1 MKYIKISLFQR
12 AHSVFYSFF
21 TLLLLS
27 ILFSKTLNG
36 QIIYGS
42 FYDAVINETYIVK
55 VDLSTCTFCAI
66 TSASNNIGN
75 IDFVMLP
82 DGNHLHISGGFSIK
96 RLLPPPSTQIVW
108 QTNTTPVGYQSGQLA
123 PNGLVYWGGTEG
135 FGVFDPV
142 TNVITYIGNWPASV
156 GGVNDLYYING
167 ILYGT
172 GYDNSGNTFLLQ
184 VNITNPSQSTVLGTL
199 PQAGGAEGGTWNG
212 NAGLF
217 YGNNI
222 GDIYFYNPLNSSSTL
237 ICDIPI
243 IGVFSGLSFPP
254 PGLPEYP
261 CLTICTTNAG
271 TLPTAGPYNT
281 CTNSTLT
288 FPAAT
293 GVVLDAND
301 LLRYILFTNPSD
313 TAGSIVATSSTPS
326 FTFNAATMQT
336 GITYY
341 IAAMAGNNASG
352 SINLNDPCLDF
363 SNALQVIWR
372 PLPAVSF
379 TVSGGNP
386 NVCGGECRTVVVSL
400 TGTPPFTLTYTTPAG
415 TFSQTFSGNS
425 GSFQVCAPVGAAPGP
440 LLVQA
445 TALVDGWCTC

>member
-1 MKYIKISLFQR
+1 MKYYNTIAMQRLFQIGNR
-12 AHSVFYSFF
+12 YFF
-21 TLLLLS
+21 LTFL
-27 ILFSKTLNG
+27 ILFSFKTLSG

-42 FYDAVINETYIVK
+42 FYDDVTNATYVVK
-55 VDLSTCTFCAI
+55 VDLNTCTFC
-66 TSASNNIGN
+66 TVTPASTNIGAAD
-75 IDFVMLP
+75 IVILP
-82 DGNHLHISGGFSIK
+82 DGSHLNFMGSFIN
-96 RLLPPPSTQIVW
+96 RLLPPPSTQVVW
-108 QTNTTPVGYQSGQLA
+108 QGVFPQVSLSGQLT
-123 PNGLVYWGGTEG
+123 PNGLVYLAG
-135 FGVFDPV
+135 FQGLGIFDPA
-142 TNVITYIGNWPASV
+142 TNTVTYIGDWPAGVS
-156 GGVNDLYYING
+156 GVNDLYYVNG
-167 ILYGT
+167 VLYGS
-172 GYDNSGNTFLLQ
+172 GYDNNGIQFLLQ
-184 VNITNPSQSTVLGTL
+184 INISTPAQSTILGTI
-199 PQAGGAEGGTWNG
+199 PITTGAEGGTWNG
-212 NAGLF
+212 NAGFF
-217 YGNNI
+217 YGDAI
-222 GDIYFYNPLNSSSTL
+222 GDIYFYNPLDNSSTL
-237 ICDIPI
+237 ICDIQAF
-243 IGVFSGLSFPP
+243 GAFGGLSFPP

-379 TVSGGNP
+379 SISGGNP
-386 NVCGGECRTVVVSL
+386 NLCGGECRTVVASL

-415 TFSQTFSGNS
+415 AFSQVFSGNS

-445 TALVDGWCTC
+445 TALVDGWCTCQ

>member
-1 MKYIKISLFQR
+1 L
-12 AHSVFYSFF
+12 
-21 TLLLLS
+21 
-27 ILFSKTLNG
+27 
-36 QIIYGS
+36 
-42 FYDAVINETYIVK
+42 
-55 VDLSTCTFCAI
+55 
-66 TSASNNIGN
+66 
-75 IDFVMLP
+75 
-82 DGNHLHISGGFSIK
+82 
-96 RLLPPPSTQIVW
+96 
-108 QTNTTPVGYQSGQLA
+108 
-123 PNGLVYWGGTEG
+123 
-135 FGVFDPV
+135 
-142 TNVITYIGNWPASV
+142 
-156 GGVNDLYYING
+156 
-167 ILYGT
+167 
-172 GYDNSGNTFLLQ
+172 DNSN
-184 VNITNPSQSTVLGTL
+184 
-199 PQAGGAEGGTWNG
+199 
-212 NAGLF
+212 
-217 YGNNI
+217 
-222 GDIYFYNPLNSSSTL
+222 TL

-243 IGVFSGLSFPP
+243 IGFFIGLSFPP
-254 PGLPEYP
+254 PGLPEYG
-261 CLTICTTNAG
+261 CIINCTTNAG

-281 CTNSTLT
+281 CINSSLT

-386 NVCGGECRTVVVSL
+386 NLCGGECRTVVASL

-415 TFSQTFSGNS
+415 TFSQVFSGNS
-425 GSFQVCAPVGAAPGP
+425 GSFQVCAPVGAAQGP

-445 TALVDGWCTC
+445 TALVDGWCTCQ

>member
-1 MKYIKISLFQR
+1 MKYYNTIAMQGLFQIGNR
-12 AHSVFYSFF
+12 YFFLTFLILSFF
-21 TLLLLS
+21 
-27 ILFSKTLNG
+27 KTLSG

-42 FYDAVINETYIVK
+42 FEDNTGIYMVK
-55 VDLSTCTFCAI
+55 VDLNTCTFCAI
-66 TSASNNIGN
+66 TPVSNNNIGN
-75 IDFVMLP
+75 TDFVILP
-82 DGNHLHISGGFSIK
+82 DGNHLHLSSSSIK
-96 RLLPPPSTQIVW
+96 ILLPPPSTQIVW
-108 QTNTTPVGYQSGQLA
+108 QTSTLPVSWQTGQLA
-123 PNGLVYWGGTEG
+123 PNGLVYLGGTPG
-135 FGVFDPV
+135 FGVFDPA
-142 TNVITYIGNWPASV
+142 TNTVTYIGNWPAGV
-156 GGVNDLYYING
+156 GGVADLYYING
-167 ILYGT
+167 VLYGT
-172 GYDNSGNTFLLQ
+172 GYNNSGITFLLQ
-184 VNITNPSQSTVLGTL
+184 INITNPSQSTILGTI
-199 PQAGGAEGGTWNG
+199 PGTGGAEGGTWNG
-212 NAGLF
+212 NAGFF
-217 YGNNI
+217 YGDFF
-222 GDIYFYNPLNSSSTL
+222 GDIYFYNPLDNSSTL
-237 ICDIPI
+237 ICDIPAVGI
-243 IGVFSGLSFPP
+243 FSGLSFPP
-254 PGLPEYP
+254 LGLPEYP

-281 CTNSTLT
+281 CINSTFT

-379 TVSGGNP
+379 SISGGNP
-386 NVCGGECRTVVVSL
+386 NLCGGECRTVVASL

-415 TFSQTFSGNS
+415 TFSQAFSGNS

-445 TALVDGWCTC
+445 TALVDGWCTCQ

>member
-1 MKYIKISLFQR
+1 VSY
-12 AHSVFYSFF
+12 
-21 TLLLLS
+21 
-27 ILFSKTLNG
+27 
-36 QIIYGS
+36 
-42 FYDAVINETYIVK
+42 
-55 VDLSTCTFCAI
+55 
-66 TSASNNIGN
+66 
-75 IDFVMLP
+75 
-82 DGNHLHISGGFSIK
+82 
-96 RLLPPPSTQIVW
+96 
-108 QTNTTPVGYQSGQLA
+108 QTGQLA
-123 PNGLVYWGGTEG
+123 PNGLVYLGGTPG
-135 FGVFDPV
+135 FGVFDPL
-142 TNVITYIGNWPASV
+142 TNTVTYIGDWPS
-156 GGVNDLYYING
+156 GIIGVVELFYING
-167 ILYGT
+167 VLYGA
-172 GYDNSGNTFLLQ
+172 GNDGSGINPLLQ
-184 VNITNPSQSTVLGTL
+184 INITNPSQSTILSTI
-199 PQAGGAEGGTWNG
+199 PITGGAEGGNWNG
-212 NAGLF
+212 NAGFF
-217 YGNNI
+217 YGNSL
-222 GDIYFYNPLNSSSTL
+222 GDIYFYNPLDNSNTL

-243 IGVFSGLSFPP
+243 IGFFIGLSFPP
-254 PGLPEYP
+254 PGLPEYG
-261 CLTICTTNAG
+261 CIINCTTNAG

-281 CTNSTLT
+281 CINSSLT

-379 TVSGGNP
+379 SISGGNP
-386 NVCGGECRTVVVSL
+386 NLCGGECRTVVASL

-415 TFSQTFSGNS
+415 TFSQAFSGNS

-445 TALVDGWCTC
+445 TALVDGWCTCQ

>member
-1 MKYIKISLFQR
+1 MKYYNAIVMQRLFQIGNR
-12 AHSVFYSFF
+12 YFFLTFLILSFF
-21 TLLLLS
+21 
-27 ILFSKTLNG
+27 KTLSG

-42 FYDAVINETYIVK
+42 FFDNTGTYMVK

-66 TSASNNIGN
+66 TSPSPNIGVGD
-75 IDFVMLP
+75 IVMLP
-82 DGNHLHISGGFSIK
+82 SGNHLHISNTFIR

-108 QTNTTPVGYQSGQLA
+108 QTNTAPVIYQTGQLA
-123 PNGLVYWGGTEG
+123 LNGLVYLGGEPG
-135 FGVFDPV
+135 FGVFDPA
-142 TNVITYIGNWPASV
+142 TNTVTYIGDWPA
-156 GGVNDLYYING
+156 GVLGVTDLYYING
-167 ILYGT
+167 VLYGT
-172 GYDNSGNTFLLQ
+172 GYDNGAFAFLLQ
-184 VNITNPSQSTVLGTL
+184 INIGNPSQSTILGTI
-199 PQAGGAEGGTWNG
+199 PFTGGAEGGTWNG

-217 YGNNI
+217 YGDI
-222 GDIYFYNPLNSSSTL
+222 SGDIYFYNPLDNSSTL

-243 IGVFSGLSFPP
+243 IGAFSGLSFPP
-254 PGLPEYP
+254 PGLPEYG
-261 CLTICTTNAG
+261 CIINCTTNAG

-301 LLRYILFTNPSD
+301 LLHYILFTNPSD

-372 PLPAVSF
+372 TLPAVSF

-386 NVCGGECRTVVVSL
+386 NVCGGECRTVVASL

-415 TFSQTFSGNS
+415 TFSQAFSGNS

-445 TALVDGWCTC
+445 TALVDGWCTCQ

>member
-1 MKYIKISLFQR
+1 MKYLKIALRQNIYL
-12 AHSVFYSFF
+12 VFYSF
-21 TLLLLS
+21 LAP
-27 ILFSKTLNG
+27 LFLGMFFSPVLNG

-42 FYDAVINETYIVK
+42 FYDDVTNATYVVK
-55 VDLSTCTFCAI
+55 VDLNTCTFC
-66 TSASNNIGN
+66 TVTPASTNIGAAD
-75 IDFVMLP
+75 IVILP
-82 DGNHLHISGGFSIK
+82 DGSHLNFMGSFIN
-96 RLLPPPSTQIVW
+96 RLLPPPSTQVVW
-108 QTNTTPVGYQSGQLA
+108 QGVFPQVSLSGQLA
-123 PNGLVYWGGTEG
+123 PNGLVYLAG
-135 FGVFDPV
+135 FQGLGIFDPA
-142 TNVITYIGNWPASV
+142 TNTVTYIGDWPAGVS
-156 GGVNDLYYING
+156 GVNDLYYVNG
-167 ILYGT
+167 VLYGS
-172 GYDNSGNTFLLQ
+172 GYDNNGIQFLLQ
-184 VNITNPSQSTVLGTL
+184 INISTPAQSTILGTI
-199 PQAGGAEGGTWNG
+199 PITSGAEGGTWNG
-212 NAGLF
+212 NAGFF
-217 YGNNI
+217 YGDAI
-222 GDIYFYNPLNSSSTL
+222 GDIYFYNPLDNSSTL

-243 IGVFSGLSFPP
+243 IGAFSGLSFPP
-254 PGLPEYP
+254 PGLPEYG
-261 CLTICTTNAG
+261 CIINCTTNAG

-386 NVCGGECRTVVVSL
+386 NLCGGECRTVVASL

-415 TFSQTFSGNS
+415 TFSQVFSGNS
-425 GSFQVCAPVGAAPGP
+425 GSFQVCAPVGAAQGP

-445 TALVDGWCTC
+445 TALVDGWCTCQ

>member
-1 MKYIKISLFQR
+1 MKKLLLF
-12 AHSVFYSFF
+12 SFD
-21 TLLLLS
+21 TLGLKLLLLGL
-27 ILFSKTLNG
+27 LFIEPISLNG
-36 QIIYGS
+36 QIVYANIGINGQNYIYK
-42 FYDAVINETYIVK
+42 I
-55 VDLSTCTFCAI
+55 DLGTCTFCPVAPPSFNVGGFDI
-66 TSASNNIGN
+66 
-75 IDFVMLP
+75 VLLP
-82 DGNHLHISGGFSIK
+82 DGNHLHINGTSLV
-96 RLLPPPSTQIVW
+96 RLEPPPSTQIIW
-108 QTNTTPVGYQSGQLA
+108 QDNIQGYLTGQLA
-123 PNGLVYWGGTEG
+123 PNGLVYLGGATG
-135 FGVFDPV
+135 LGVFNPATNTV
-142 TNVITYIGNWPASV
+142 TYLGNWPS
-156 GGVNDLYYING
+156 GFDEMLDIFYING
-167 ILYGT
+167 VLHGT
-172 GYDNSGNTFLLQ
+172 AYDINNNFVLVQ
-184 VNITNPSQSTVLGTL
+184 VNVSDPAQSTIVGPLFPT
-199 PQAGGAEGGTWNG
+199 GGAEGGVWNG
-212 NAGLF
+212 NQGFF
-217 YGNNI
+217 YSSFLQ
-222 GDIYFYNPLNSSSTL
+222 DIFFYNPQDGSSTL
-237 ICDIPI
+237 ICDTPPFWA
-243 IGVFSGLSFPP
+243 VAGLSFPP
-254 PGLPEYP
+254 PGLPEYG
-261 CLTICTTNAG
+261 CIINCTTNAG

-379 TVSGGNP
+379 SISGGNP
-386 NVCGGECRTVVVSL
+386 NLCGGECRTVVASL

-415 TFSQTFSGNS
+415 IFSQVFNGNS

-445 TALVDGWCTC
+445 TALVDGWCTCQ

>member
-1 MKYIKISLFQR
+1 MKYYNTIAMQRLFQIGNR
-12 AHSVFYSFF
+12 YFF
-21 TLLLLS
+21 LTFL
-27 ILFSKTLNG
+27 ILFSFKTLSG

-42 FYDAVINETYIVK
+42 FYDDVTNATYVVK
-55 VDLSTCTFCAI
+55 VDLNTCTFC
-66 TSASNNIGN
+66 TVTPASTNIGAAD
-75 IDFVMLP
+75 IVILP
-82 DGNHLHISGGFSIK
+82 DGSHLNFMGSFIN
-96 RLLPPPSTQIVW
+96 RLLPPPSTQVVW
-108 QTNTTPVGYQSGQLA
+108 QGVFPQVSLSGQLA
-123 PNGLVYWGGTEG
+123 PNGLVYLAG
-135 FGVFDPV
+135 FQGLGIFDPA
-142 TNVITYIGNWPASV
+142 TNTVTYIGDWPAGVS
-156 GGVNDLYYING
+156 GVNDLYYVNG
-167 ILYGT
+167 VLYGS
-172 GYDNSGNTFLLQ
+172 GYDNNGIQFLLQ
-184 VNITNPSQSTVLGTL
+184 INISTPAQSTILGTI
-199 PQAGGAEGGTWNG
+199 PITTGAEGGTWNG
-212 NAGLF
+212 NAGFF
-217 YGNNI
+217 YGDAI
-222 GDIYFYNPLNSSSTL
+222 GDIYFYNPLDNSSTL
-237 ICDIPI
+237 ICDIQAF
-243 IGVFSGLSFPP
+243 GAFGGLSFPP

-379 TVSGGNP
+379 SISGGNP
-386 NVCGGECRTVVVSL
+386 NLCGGECRTVVASL

-415 TFSQTFSGNS
+415 AFSQVFSGNS

-445 TALVDGWCTC
+445 TALVDGWCTCQ

>member
-1 MKYIKISLFQR
+1 MKKLLLF
-12 AHSVFYSFF
+12 SFD
-21 TLLLLS
+21 TLGLKLLLLGL
-27 ILFSKTLNG
+27 LFIEPISLNG
-36 QIIYGS
+36 QIVYANIGINGQNYIYK
-42 FYDAVINETYIVK
+42 I
-55 VDLSTCTFCAI
+55 DLETCTFCPVAP
-66 TSASNNIGN
+66 SSFNIGGFD
-75 IDFVMLP
+75 IVLLP
-82 DGNHLHISGGFSIK
+82 DGNHLHISGFLLQ
-96 RLLPPPSTQIVW
+96 RLEPPPSTQVVW
-108 QTNTTPVGYQSGQLA
+108 QTTAAQFYLTGQLA
-123 PNGLVYWGGTEG
+123 PNGLVYLGGG
-135 FGVFDPV
+135 PGLGVFDPATNTV
-142 TNVITYIGNWPASV
+142 TYLGNWPPSF
-156 GGVNDLYYING
+156 DEMIEIFYING
-167 ILYGT
+167 VLHGT
-172 GYDNSGNTFLLQ
+172 AYDINNNIVLVQ
-184 VNITNPSQSTVLGTL
+184 VNVSDPSLSTIEGPLFPTF
-199 PQAGGAEGGTWNG
+199 GAEGGVWNG
-212 NAGLF
+212 NQGVFYSSLF
-217 YGNNI
+217 Q
-222 GDIYFYNPLNSSSTL
+222 DIFFYNPQDGSSTL
-237 ICDIPI
+237 ICDTPPFW
-243 IGVFSGLSFPP
+243 VVAGLSFPP

-281 CTNSTLT
+281 CINSTLT

-379 TVSGGNP
+379 SISGGNP
-386 NVCGGECRTVVVSL
+386 NLCGGECRTVVASL

-415 TFSQTFSGNS
+415 TFSQAFSGNS

-445 TALVDGWCTC
+445 TALVDGWCTCQ